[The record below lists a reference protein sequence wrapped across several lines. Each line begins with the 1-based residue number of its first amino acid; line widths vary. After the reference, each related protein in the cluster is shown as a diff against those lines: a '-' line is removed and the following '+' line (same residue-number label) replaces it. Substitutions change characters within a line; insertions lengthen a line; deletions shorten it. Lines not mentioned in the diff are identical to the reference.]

1 MNRPLLAITICFAL
15 GVLFNSLLAVESGI
29 VLAAVLVAC
38 CLALACYVLH
48 RREGVVVIWLLF
60 LFLGWFW
67 AGVGEKTAGQ
77 GPEQYA
83 GHYVTLEGTVDS
95 EPQYGSGGEDAVYI
109 LAARA
114 VYLGER
120 RVETTGL
127 VQVKVKGGGPVF
139 SYGEQLRADGFVYR
153 PREPGNFGAFNYR
166 DYLERRGIHCLM
178 TVMGPE
184 HIRIVASEG
193 GRVSLMGLALESKST
208 LWQVAD
214 ATLDPRQSAVLG
226 GMLFGSRDRIDRATN
241 DIFAETGVAH
251 VLCVSGLHVGFVLA
265 GVFLVAAA
273 FGLPR
278 RAYLLILVPVLTF
291 YAVMTGLGPAVFR
304 ASVMAVLVLAAALLG
319 RERDWPTALA
329 LAAGLLLLINPL
341 YIHELGFQLSFAATW
356 GILYLGPLLG
366 EFFRIRFSLPHWM
379 AIPLQV
385 TMAAQLA
392 TMPLLVYHFNLISF
406 IAPLANLLLVPLV
419 GVIMLA
425 GFTGCVAGLIFLPAA
440 ELINAST
447 GALIDLFLALAGLLN
462 GIPGGA
468 AYVATPPWLA
478 VPLWYLGLVLVV
490 ETVRGR
496 IKLPGINRLGKI
508 GPMVAGV
515 LLMLVLIWPWSGT
528 GGRMQVHFLD
538 VGQGDSILVRF
549 PGGKAM
555 LVDTGGRPGEP
566 DEVRMTGDAVV
577 VPYLHNLGINRLNAL
592 VITHPHEDHAG
603 GVPAVLEKLKVD
615 ALVIT
620 DAPGYDDI
628 IALAES
634 FRVPVYRTGTGQTL
648 QLDEMV
654 DVLVLAPGRGDA
666 VTGLSSNDASLV
678 LRLDYRDSSFLLT
691 GDIEE
696 QAQQLLLASG
706 AELQSDVFKVPH
718 HGSRFY
724 EPRFFNEVA
733 PDFAVIQVG
742 ENNRFSHP
750 AAVTIETL
758 MSTDTMVLR
767 TDRHGA
773 VLITTQGESFKVQT
787 AKTPSN

>member
-1 MNRPLLAITICFAL
+1 MNRPLLAVTICFAL
-15 GVLFNSLLAVESGI
+15 GILFNSLFAVEAGI
-29 VLAAVLVAC
+29 IFAAVLAAC
-38 CLALACYVLH
+38 GLALACYALH
-48 RREGVVVIWLLF
+48 RREGAAAMLLLF
-60 LFLGWFW
+60 VFLGWFW
-67 AGVGEKTAGQ
+67 AGVGENAAGQ
-77 GPEQYA
+77 GPEQFA

-95 EPQYGSGGEDAVYI
+95 EPRYGSGGEDAVYV

-127 VQVKVKGGGPVF
+127 VQVKVKGGGPVY

-178 TVMGPE
+178 TVMEPE
-184 HIRIVASEG
+184 QIRIVAGEG
-193 GRVSLMGLALESKST
+193 RASPVGLALEYKNA
-208 LWQVAD
+208 LRRVAD
-214 ATLDPRQSAVLG
+214 ATLDQRNSAVLG

-265 GVFLVAAA
+265 GVFLVAGAL
-273 FGLPR
+273 GLPR
-278 RAYLLILVPVLTF
+278 RAYLLVAVPVLTF

-304 ASVMAVLVLAAALLG
+304 ASIMVVLVLAAALLG

-329 LAAGLLLLINPL
+329 LAAGALLLFNPL

-366 EFFRIRFSLPHWM
+366 ELFRIRFSLPHWL

-392 TMPLLVYHFNLISF
+392 TMPLLIYHFNLISF

-425 GFTGCVAGLIFLPAA
+425 GFTGCVTGLVFLPIA
-440 ELINAST
+440 ELINAGT
-447 GALIDLFLALAGLLN
+447 GALIDFFLVLAGWLN
-462 GIPGGA
+462 GIPGGT
-468 AYVATPPWLA
+468 AYVATPPWPAAL
-478 VPLWYLGLVLVV
+478 LWYAGLVLVT
-490 ETVRGR
+490 ETVRGQV
-496 IKLPGINRLGKI
+496 KLPGINWLGKT
-508 GPMVAGV
+508 GLAVAGV

-528 GGRMQVHFLD
+528 GGRMQVHFMD

-549 PGGKAM
+549 PGGKTM

-566 DEVRMTGDAVV
+566 DEARVTGDAVV
-577 VPYLHNLGINRLNAL
+577 VPYLHHLGINRLNAL

-615 ALVIT
+615 AMVIT
-620 DAPGYDDI
+620 DAPGYDEI
-628 IALAES
+628 VALAES
-634 FRVPVYRTGTGQTL
+634 FRVPVYRSGAGQAL
-648 QLDEMV
+648 QLDERV

-666 VTGLSSNDASLV
+666 IDGLSANDASLV

-696 QAQQLLLASG
+696 EAQRLLLASG

-724 EPRFFNEVA
+724 EPRFYKEVA
-733 PDFAVIQVG
+733 PEFAVIQVG
-742 ENNRFSHP
+742 ENNRFGHP
-750 AAVTIETL
+750 AADAVETL
-758 MSTDTMVLR
+758 MSSDARVLR
-767 TDRHGA
+767 TDRDGA
-773 VLITTQGESFKVQT
+773 VLIITEGENIKVQT
-787 AKTPSN
+787 AKKP